1 MFAAVQQSK
10 FFNQQSPINRYLYT
24 SMKPTRKQEII
35 QMAASLFKEKG
46 YSAVSMRDIAQAM
59 DMKAASLYNHISGKQ
74 EILATLIIEVAEQF
88 TAEMNRITSE
98 IISPLQKIKKVI
110 EIHIDITVTYSEN
123 IATLNNDW
131 MHLEGEDL
139 RRVVK
144 MREEYEENFRSIIK
158 QGISEGDIKPQHPEV
173 ILFSILSTL
182 RTLYLWNEKRGKMDV
197 NILKKDMVAVLI
209 NGIV

>member
-1 MFAAVQQSK
+1 MLQ
-10 FFNQQSPINRYLYT
+10 
-24 SMKPTRKQEII
+24 TRKQEII
-35 QMAASLFKEKG
+35 HTAASLFKEKG

-74 EILATLIIEVAEQF
+74 EILSTLILEVAEQF
-88 TAEMNRITSE
+88 TVEMNTISSE
-98 IISPLQKIKKVI
+98 NISPIQKIKRVI
-110 EIHIDITVTYSEN
+110 EIHIDITVRYSEN

-131 MHLEGEDL
+131 MHLEGDYL
-139 RRVVK
+139 KQVVK
-144 MREEYEENFRSIIK
+144 MREAYENNFRRIIQ
-158 QGISEGDIKPQHPEV
+158 QGIAQGDIKPQHPEV